1 MIANGILTF
10 FISIERALLLI
21 PTLFA
26 AGCLG
31 CLIALPLVLPVY
43 LLTLTLMWLPLSRL
57 LVGTSV
63 LWEKIP
69 LLRPVLALIGIPIAI
84 VADMIIGLL
93 PNPDK
98 ENKLVKLAICDSW
111 PFSQRAIRAQ
121 QVETAHVDQ

>member
-26 AGCLG
+26 TGCLG
-31 CLIALPLVLPVY
+31 CLIVLPFVLPLY
-43 LLTLTLMWLPLSRL
+43 LLTVTLMWLPLSRV

-69 LLRPVLALIGIPIAI
+69 LLRPLLALIGIPIAI

-98 ENKLVKLAICDSW
+98 EDKLVKLAICDSW
-111 PFSQRAIRAQ
+111 PFSQRVIRAQ